1 VNRYGLLWVRLA
13 AAFFAVAI
21 SLTGTVAPALAHAQ
35 LVIADPVDGA
45 VLTEAPKRLKLT
57 FSEPVRPLVARLIHP
72 NGRTELLT
80 DIGAKGTTIV
90 LALPDGL
97 EQGTHILSWRVASSD
112 GHPIGGGLLFSIGV
126 PSVVASTDAAQSD
139 LPVRIGLWAARLLL
153 LAGLVFGVGGAAAS
167 SWLTGTEALP
177 GRRFVAL
184 ALFVGLCA
192 TPGMIAF
199 QGLDALAE
207 PLPGILKLEVWQ
219 AGLWATSY
227 GMATLVAAAA
237 LFLAYGAM
245 QSDSRP
251 GFGRVLAIGALALL
265 GAAIAASGHASAAP
279 PRWLTV
285 PAVFFHA
292 VAIALWLGALVPLG
306 LALARRDD
314 FAPIALKRFSGTI
327 PAVIAVLLV
336 SGGMIAIVQVRTI
349 AALWQTDY
357 GLVLL
362 TKLVLVSG
370 MFLLALFNRYM
381 LTAPA
386 TVGDANASL
395 RLRRSITA
403 EIVLGTAV
411 LAVLGLW
418 RFTPPPRSIAEN
430 PALYETQE
438 VRVAKDGVTA
448 LLTIQPPIV
457 GPVRIEVGD
466 LLLDGKPFEPIGV
479 NVELDK
485 PSYGIGPFAHE
496 ARRIDAGT
504 FHADGFVLPLDGFWV
519 VRVTVLVSDF
529 RSVTLMDVF
538 DVRKASR

>member
-1 VNRYGLLWVRLA
+1 MKRPGLLWVRLA
-13 AAFFAVAI
+13 AALFAVAI
-21 SLTGTVAPALAHAQ
+21 SLTGAVAPALAHAQ
-35 LVIADPVDGA
+35 LVTADPVDGA
-45 VLTEAPKRLKLT
+45 VLAAAPKQLTLT

-80 DIGAKGTTIV
+80 DIGEKGTAIV

-97 EQGTHILSWRVASSD
+97 ERGTHILSWRVASSD
-112 GHPIGGGLLFSIGV
+112 GHPIGGGLLFSVGS
-126 PSVVASTDAAQSD
+126 PSAVAPADAGQSD
-139 LPVRIGLWAARLLL
+139 LTVRIGLWTARLLL
-153 LAGLVFGVGGAAAS
+153 LAGLVFGVGGVAAS
-167 SWLTGTEALP
+167 SWLTGTEPMP
-177 GRRFVAL
+177 GRRFVML

-192 TPGMIAF
+192 APGTIAF

-207 PLPGILKLEVWQ
+207 PLSGILKREIWQ

-237 LFLAYGAM
+237 IILAYGAV
-245 QSDSRP
+245 QSAHRSA
-251 GFGRVLAIGALALL
+251 FGGVLAIAALALF

-292 VAIALWLGALVPLG
+292 VAVALWLGALMPLG
-306 LALARRDD
+306 LVLARRD
-314 FAPIALKRFSGTI
+314 AAVALKRFSAAI

-336 SGGMIAIVQVRTI
+336 SGGIIAIVQVRTI

-362 TKLVLVSG
+362 AKLALVAD
-370 MFLLALFNRYM
+370 MFLLALLNRYA

-386 TVGDANASL
+386 AAGDTNASL
-395 RLRRSITA
+395 RLRHSITA

-418 RFTPPPRSIAEN
+418 RFTPPPRSIADN
-430 PALYETQE
+430 PALYEIQE
-438 VRVAKDGVTA
+438 VRSAKDGVSA
-448 LLTIQPPIV
+448 LLTIRPPIV
-457 GPVRIEVGD
+457 GLVRVEVGE
-466 LLLDGKPFEPIGV
+466 LLLDGKPFEPMSV
-479 NVELDK
+479 NIELDK

-496 ARRIDAGT
+496 ARRTSAGA